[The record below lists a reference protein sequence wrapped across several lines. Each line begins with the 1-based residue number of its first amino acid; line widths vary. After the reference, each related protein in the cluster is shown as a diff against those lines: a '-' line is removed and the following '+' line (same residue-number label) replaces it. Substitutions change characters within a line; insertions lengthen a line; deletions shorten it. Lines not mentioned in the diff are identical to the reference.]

1 MTPIAQRQRWEG
13 CRPWAREPGAA
24 EDGEVER
31 NLVWASGRS
40 SPLPPLM
47 WDVQNNFLLC

>member
-31 NLVWASGRS
+31 NLVWGLWEELVT
-40 SPLPPLM
+40 PTP
-47 WDVQNNFLLC
+47 DVGLSE